1 MRLLESPNTPM
12 GETPKKTVMSVAEA
26 AICAG
31 ATYVWQTQY
40 DAGAAKGWAEGWA
53 TGWAAAR
60 DNKYLNPKSITKPAT
75 CVTSGPRPKNSFEE
89 TRSGLSA
96 GKIQQSATGN
106 DGNREGLDHGERGMK
121 NEDDDFSEESNVE
134 NYGVYQHANNA
145 NDFSNDINPD
155 VTDAEDDVVE
165 LEMNPEWAQLFIRG
179 EQRRK
184 RQRLHASQDENDFV
198 EHKCIESADRKKETF
213 NLISKNPIDF
223 GGIRDAERHIRAQR
237 WYGDCMDEVLEL
249 EAEMD
254 SNFQQVVSETNAQFW
269 PVV

>member
-1 MRLLESPNTPM
+1 M

-53 TGWAAAR
+53 AGWAAAR
-60 DNKYLNPKSITKPAT
+60 ENKYLNPKSITKAAT
-75 CVTSGPRPKNSFEE
+75 PDKSGPDLKNSYKEI
-89 TRSGLSA
+89 RSEA
-96 GKIQQSATGN
+96 NADKIQQSAVGN
-106 DGNREGLDHGERGMK
+106 DGNREGPGSEERGME
-121 NEDDDFSEESNVE
+121 EDDDFSKESNVE
-134 NYGVYQHANNA
+134 DHEIYQNASDA
-145 NDFSNDINPD
+145 NDFSYDINPD
-155 VTDAEDDVVE
+155 VTDAEGDVVQ

-184 RQRLHASQDENDFV
+184 RQRLKASQDESDFTGH
-198 EHKCIESADRKKETF
+198 ECIENAGRSKKTS
-213 NLISKNPIDF
+213 NPISPKQIDF

-237 WYGDCMDEVLEL
+237 WYGGCMDEVLEL

-254 SNFQQVVSETNAQFW
+254 SNFQQVVAKTNAQFW